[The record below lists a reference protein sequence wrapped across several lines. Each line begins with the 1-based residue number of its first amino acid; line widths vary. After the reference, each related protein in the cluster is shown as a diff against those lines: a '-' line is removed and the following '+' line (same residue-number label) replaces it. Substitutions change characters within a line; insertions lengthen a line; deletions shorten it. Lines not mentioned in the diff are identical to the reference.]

1 MTREEAK
8 ILLPIIQAY
17 AEGKTIQVADTTDQC
32 GMWEDVVD
40 LKINTDFEEYRIKPE
55 STYRPFKDKEEFWNE
70 MLKHQPFGWVKRNG
84 YYYNIIAI
92 GVISVTIIGS
102 EDNIARVNY
111 SDLLSRYSFV
121 DGTPF
126 GVKVKE

>member
-126 GVKVKE
+126 GVKVEE

>member
-55 STYRPFKDKEEFWNE
+55 QKYHPFKDREECWQE

-92 GVISVTIIGS
+92 GVISVTIIGT
-102 EDNIARVNY
+102 EGNIARLNY

-126 GVKVKE
+126 GVKVEE